1 MLVSESISLG
11 VTMFGT
17 KRLISSGW
25 MCQSQLLV
33 HNNERVFDCHVIATD
48 TGAARVKVQKHLAG
62 IGRHVESLMLIALF
76 EIRKIWTTSYRYSN
90 RKNMFTDM
98 TYEIART
105 MKIPVSISNAIP
117 DEHDRLAAVLRDGPD
132 DETVAE
138 LRSEEVRL
146 TCEDGCW
153 FLQPYEE

>member
-1 MLVSESISLG
+1 
-11 VTMFGT
+11 MF
-17 KRLISSGW
+17 K
-25 MCQSQLLV
+25 
-33 HNNERVFDCHVIATD
+33 D
-48 TGAARVKVQKHLAG
+48 T
-62 IGRHVESLMLIALF
+62 
-76 EIRKIWTTSYRYSN
+76 
-90 RKNMFTDM
+90 

-117 DEHDRLAAVLRDGPD
+117 DEQDRLAAVLRDGPD